1 MVRTE
6 PQALV
11 CDAQLRN
18 AVAGIR
24 GLGRAGVAVIA
35 LASRGGAAGLWSRYT
50 AARHSGPDV
59 RLDAAGFID
68 RVRGIAGRHG
78 SVVVYPARE
87 ESIDALLTGRAR
99 LTDGA
104 LPYPNPDA
112 LEPVRDKRLLAAVA
126 RDAAVAAPA
135 TLAEATAGELRGAR
149 LPLPCVIKPVRP
161 GSVLGRTHPLSSPG
175 ELDDVLSDVPDH
187 EQILVQE
194 RLDGPL
200 CAVALVV
207 GPGGR
212 LAARFQQSARRLW
225 PIEAGTSRL
234 AVSVAPEEGV
244 VSAAQRVLA
253 AVGYTGLAQLQ
264 FVRSARGPVLVD
276 VNTRFYGSLPL
287 ALATGVNLPAI
298 WHAALIGARLPQP
311 GPYRVGVT
319 YRWLEG
325 DVMAAARGSVRPL
338 ISRTPNPRVGAIW
351 ASDDPIASAV
361 LAVDA
366 VASATRGAGGRAVR
380 WMAAARR

>member
-1 MVRTE
+1 MA
-6 PQALV
+6 P
-11 CDAQLRN
+11 
-18 AVAGIR
+18 
-24 GLGRAGVAVIA
+24 
-35 LASRGGAAGLWSRYT
+35 
-50 AARHSGPDV
+50 
-59 RLDAAGFID
+59 
-68 RVRGIAGRHG
+68 
-78 SVVVYPARE
+78 VV
-87 ESIDALLTGRAR
+87 
-99 LTDGA
+99 
-104 LPYPNPDA
+104 
-112 LEPVRDKRLLAAVA
+112 
-126 RDAAVAAPA
+126 
-135 TLAEATAGELRGAR
+135 
-149 LPLPCVIKPVRP
+149 
-161 GSVLGRTHPLSSPG
+161 
-175 ELDDVLSDVPDH
+175 
-187 EQILVQE
+187 
-194 RLDGPL
+194 
-200 CAVALVV
+200 
-207 GPGGR
+207 
-212 LAARFQQSARRLW
+212 
-225 PIEAGTSRL
+225 
-234 AVSVAPEEGV
+234 GV